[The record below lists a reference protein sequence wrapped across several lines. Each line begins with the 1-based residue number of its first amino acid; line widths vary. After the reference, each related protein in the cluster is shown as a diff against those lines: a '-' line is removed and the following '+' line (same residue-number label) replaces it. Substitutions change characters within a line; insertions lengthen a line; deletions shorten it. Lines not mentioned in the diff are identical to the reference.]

1 MFQNLRA
8 NSQLFILHKE
18 SSPYIELGSV
28 ANVSA
33 PKPKYPA
40 VSPIGQYPQVEMV
53 VDVSVNINGQTT
65 NFQGLPAGAD
75 IADFGVNGNIVVS
88 CSRDAINSEV
98 ATMRQKSVDILNSA
112 DYHRNVIA
120 ACDKM
125 IQDLNPE
132 LAAKQQQEKEIAG
145 IKKQMS
151 EMKNEFSD
159 FMNMLKEQLGI
170 AERKKEK

>member
-1 MFQNLRA
+1 
-8 NSQLFILHKE
+8 
-18 SSPYIELGSV
+18 
-28 ANVSA
+28 
-33 PKPKYPA
+33 
-40 VSPIGQYPQVEMV
+40 
-53 VDVSVNINGQTT
+53 
-65 NFQGLPAGAD
+65 
-75 IADFGVNGNIVVS
+75 
-88 CSRDAINSEV
+88 
-98 ATMRQKSVDILNSA
+98 MRQKSVDILNSA